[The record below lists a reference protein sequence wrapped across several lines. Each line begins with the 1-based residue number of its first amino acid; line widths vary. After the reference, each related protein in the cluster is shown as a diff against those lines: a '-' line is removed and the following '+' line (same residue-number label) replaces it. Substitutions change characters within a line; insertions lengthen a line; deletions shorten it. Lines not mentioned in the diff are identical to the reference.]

1 MVRNTIVVVLLVSF
15 LGAIAYGV
23 YLGYSKAGRAPP
35 PVKVGRIKTVA
46 PTKGVAGVAATEDYV
61 TVTPSALILDQK
73 PCAMRRYSSGFVC
86 VCNSTYCDNLVEES
100 VTLEGKD
107 QMILITSSEV
117 S

>member
-1 MVRNTIVVVLLVSF
+1 MVRNTIVVVLLLAF

-46 PTKGVAGVAATEDYV
+46 PTKGPATENYV
-61 TVTPSALILDQK
+61 TVTPSPLILDQK
-73 PCAMRRYSSGFVC
+73 PCALRRYSSGFVC